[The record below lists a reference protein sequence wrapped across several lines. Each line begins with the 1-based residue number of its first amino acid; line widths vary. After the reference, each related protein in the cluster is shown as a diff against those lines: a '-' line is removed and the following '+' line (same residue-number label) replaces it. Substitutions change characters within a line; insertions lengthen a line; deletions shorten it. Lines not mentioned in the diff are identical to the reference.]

1 MNLRVLL
8 LFCGLCSAALAV
20 EKPNIVFL
28 LTDDQ
33 TIGALGCSGNPDV
46 ITPHLDKL
54 ASDGVHFRNHYD
66 TTSICMA
73 SRCSVLTGLY
83 EYRHGCNFDHGDLER
98 RVFADSYP
106 VKLRQAGYFTGF
118 AGKIGFVIRGE
129 AFEAFERE
137 FDVWAG
143 GPGQTDYKTAKNPGI
158 AKYADQYPHCSR
170 AYGAWAQDFLK
181 SAKQSGKPF
190 CMSISFKA
198 PHMRFTPD
206 PIDLKL
212 YESKTT
218 FTRPANYGVEKGTH
232 LSAQLHTSRAA
243 TKYREWVND
252 YDNTVRLYERER
264 ARDRHFLTL
273 SSSMSGWS
281 N

>member
-54 ASDGVHFRNHYD
+54 ASDGVHFQNHYD

-83 EYRHGCNFDHGDLER
+83 EHRHGCNFDHGDLER

-129 AFEAFERE
+129 AVEAFERE
-137 FDVWAG
+137 AEGSPRDSEGNSPRDRQFI
-143 GPGQTDYKTAKNPGI
+143 KTANAHRTGRLREIRPSVLRKLLRLR
-158 AKYADQYPHCSR
+158 QSCSQQ
-170 AYGAWAQDFLK
+170 GFETNCL
-181 SAKQSGKPF
+181 S
-190 CMSISFKA
+190 
-198 PHMRFTPD
+198 
-206 PIDLKL
+206 
-212 YESKTT
+212 
-218 FTRPANYGVEKGTH
+218 PASPVT
-232 LSAQLHTSRAA
+232 A
-243 TKYREWVND
+243 
-252 YDNTVRLYERER
+252 
-264 ARDRHFLTL
+264 
-273 SSSMSGWS
+273 
-281 N
+281 